1 MANIIQVG
9 KQASY
14 AAMINMLIA
23 IIHRLLYDGET
34 EMDKK
39 LYEVRT
45 RKIIMYSNIIA
56 STSNVIWVAGNVLAG
71 NEKAIKDLDIGGIIV
86 AIHRTIND
94 VAFIKKIKEEFVLGN
109 FDKMIQG
116 EELQLQEV
124 DIWE

>member
-1 MANIIQVG
+1 
-9 KQASY
+9 
-14 AAMINMLIA
+14 MINMLIA